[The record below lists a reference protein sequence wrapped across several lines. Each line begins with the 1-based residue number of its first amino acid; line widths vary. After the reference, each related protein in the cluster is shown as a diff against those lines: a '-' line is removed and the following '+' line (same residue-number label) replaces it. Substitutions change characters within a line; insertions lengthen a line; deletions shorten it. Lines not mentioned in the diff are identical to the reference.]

1 MRNAIFLFLAI
12 QFSLTTSFAQKT
24 KKTKLVVG
32 VVVDQMRYDYLYRF
46 ENKYGNDGFKRLMNK
61 GFHVENT
68 HYNYVPTYTA
78 VGHAFIYTGTTPQ
91 NHGII
96 GNDWYDKFLKKS
108 IYCVDDSNYTSVGT
122 NTNSG
127 QKSPYRMHTTTVTD
141 QLKLAQNLKNKTISI
156 AIKDRSSI
164 LPAGHTGDGVYWFEG
179 GKKSQWISS
188 SYYTKVLPKWV
199 QEYNNGGSID
209 KYLEKD
215 WNTYYPIE
223 TYTESMADDNP
234 YEGTFK
240 GEEKPVFPHK
250 LPVLKAKNGGSNI
263 LKSTPFGNSLTT
275 DFALAAI
282 KNENLGQTQG
292 TTDFLTISY
301 SSTDYVGHKYGVDS
315 KEIEDTYIRMD
326 LEIER
331 LLTYLDKT
339 IGKNNYTLF
348 LTADHAVAQTPNYL
362 KTLGI
367 PSGHFESSK
376 LKSLVKQL
384 SIENY
389 GSDNIVEN
397 ISNYQL
403 FFNQE
408 ELKRLKLSLI
418 ELQNF
423 FARELLNFNQVYKTI
438 TAQTLETSE
447 FHNGIYSLVQQ
458 GYNQK
463 LSGDVILIPNPS
475 VLQGHD
481 SFGTTHGSG
490 YSYDTHVPLLFFGNG
505 IQPGSSAKY
514 YPIIDIAPTLCN
526 LLEIEFPNGVT
537 GKVIEEALKN

>member
-1 MRNAIFLFLAI
+1 
-12 QFSLTTSFAQKT
+12 
-24 KKTKLVVG
+24 
-32 VVVDQMRYDYLYRF
+32 
-46 ENKYGNDGFKRLMNK
+46 
-61 GFHVENT
+61 
-68 HYNYVPTYTA
+68 
-78 VGHAFIYTGTTPQ
+78 
-91 NHGII
+91 
-96 GNDWYDKFLKKS
+96 
-108 IYCVDDSNYTSVGT
+108 
-122 NTNSG
+122 
-127 QKSPYRMHTTTVTD
+127 
-141 QLKLAQNLKNKTISI
+141 
-156 AIKDRSSI
+156 
-164 LPAGHTGDGVYWFEG
+164 
-179 GKKSQWISS
+179 
-188 SYYTKVLPKWV
+188 
-199 QEYNNGGSID
+199 
-209 KYLEKD
+209 
-215 WNTYYPIE
+215 
-223 TYTESMADDNP
+223 MADDNP

-250 LPVLKAKNGGSNI
+250 LPILKEKNGGSNI
-263 LKSTPFGNSLTT
+263 LNSTPFGNSLTT

-282 KNENLGQTQG
+282 KNENLGQTLG

-326 LEIER
+326 IEIER

-389 GSDNIVEN
+389 GSDKIVEN

-408 ELKRLKLSLI
+408 ELKHLKLSPI
-418 ELQNF
+418 EAQNF
-423 FARELLNFNQVYKTI
+423 FARELLNFHQVYKTI

-463 LSGDVILIPNPS
+463 LSGDMILIPNPS

-505 IQPGSSAKY
+505 IEPGSSAKY

-537 GKVIEEALKN
+537 GKVIQEALKN